1 MNLLLSKQPIRFSKS
16 SGLSLQAI
24 RAERQ
29 AREANQRIEEEAA
42 AAGVS
47 LSSFIRAGWH
57 VLEPGRAYIHGWHI
71 DAISDHLGAITHGGL
86 TRLIIN
92 VPPGTMK
99 SLTVGVFW
107 PCWEWSALNKP
118 WIRTIATSYKE
129 SLAKRDNIK
138 ARRLIQSDWLQA
150 RWGNQFS
157 LMPDQNSTLK
167 FENNHAGFRAA
178 MSFQSL
184 TGERGDRVIVD
195 DPLSV
200 DMAKSDAER
209 ITARE
214 TFLEAV
220 PSRLSDPDSSAIVI
234 VMQRLHEEDTT
245 GIALAKN
252 LGYEHLMLPMEF
264 EPDRRCYTVVKPSFH
279 DEKPRLGRYDSGKG
293 IWYFEGDAVPDG
305 RREYVEKADWKDV
318 YPQDIRSKEGELLFE
333 KRFSRQTVERD
344 KVSLGSMGHAGQNQQ
359 RPAPR
364 DGGMFKRAFFS
375 IVEAIPTGTTFVRG
389 WDLAATEDGDG
400 ARTAGVKI
408 GRMPDGKFVIAH
420 CVAERQSPAGVR
432 TLIKNTAEQDGRAVL
447 VSMPK
452 DPGQAGKDQAQQ
464 LVSMLAG
471 YRAKATPE
479 SGDKVTRAEPLAA
492 QCEAGN
498 VVMLRGQWNDMF
510 LDEVETFPNGKLKDI
525 VDASSRAFNELVQKP
540 MMVLDP
546 SKLSSLGGRGN

>member
-1 MNLLLSKQPIRFSKS
+1 MNAHLGKLEL
-16 SGLSLQAI
+16 LQAI

-47 LSSFIRAGWH
+47 LSSFIRGAWH

-71 DAISDHLGAITHGGL
+71 DAISDHLGAITDGHL
-86 TRLIIN
+86 TRLVIN

-107 PCWEWSALNKP
+107 PVWEWGPLNKP
-118 WIRTIATSYKE
+118 HLRTIATSYKE
-129 SLAKRDNIK
+129 GLAKRDNIK
-138 ARRLIQSDWLQA
+138 ARRLVKSQWFQD
-150 RWGNQFS
+150 RWGSQFS
-157 LMPDQNSTLK
+157 LMSDQDSTLK
-167 FENNHAGFRAA
+167 FENDKAGFRAA
-178 MSFQSL
+178 MAFKSL
-184 TGERGDRVIVD
+184 TGERGDRVIID

-209 ITARE
+209 LAAKE

-220 PSRLSDPDSSAIVI
+220 PSRLSDPDKSAIVI

-264 EPDRRCYTVVKPSFH
+264 EPERRCYTSVKPTTF
-279 DEKPRLGRYDSGKG
+279 DVQQVTARYDAGKQT
-293 IWYFEGDAVPDG
+293 WYPEGEPVPEG
-305 RREYVEKADWKDV
+305 RREYVEKADWKTV
-318 YPQDIRSKEGELLFE
+318 YPQDRRTKEGELLFAE
-333 KRFSRQTVERD
+333 RFSRTTVERD

-364 DGGMFKRAFFS
+364 DGGMFKRSYFG
-375 IVEAIPTGTTFVRG
+375 IVKAIPAGTVFVRG
-389 WDLAATEDGDG
+389 WDLAATEGGDG

-408 GRMPDGKFVIAH
+408 GKKPDGRFIIAH
-420 CVAERQSPAGVR
+420 CVAERASPAGVR
-432 TLIKNTAEQDGRAVL
+432 TLIKSTTEQDGRDCT

-464 LVSMLAG
+464 LVAMLSG
-471 YRAKATPE
+471 YKAKATPE
-479 SGDKVTRAEPLAA
+479 SGDKVTRAEPFAA

-498 VVMLRGQWNDMF
+498 VDMLEGPWNDMF
-510 LDEVETFPNGKLKDI
+510 LDEIEVFPNGKLKDI
-525 VDASSRAFNELVQKP
+525 ADASSRAFNELAVSREAFTQD
-540 MMVLDP
+540 VT
-546 SKLSSLGGRGN
+546 GFY

>member
-1 MNLLLSKQPIRFSKS
+1 M
-16 SGLSLQAI
+16 SLQAI
-24 RAERQ
+24 RAEKQ

-47 LSSFIRAGWH
+47 LASFIRGGWH
-57 VLEPGRAYIHGWHI
+57 VLEPGRAYVHGWHI
-71 DAISDHLGAITHGGL
+71 DAISDHLRAITDGHL

-107 PCWEWSALNKP
+107 PAWEWGPLNKP
-118 WIRTIATSYKE
+118 HLRTIATSYKE
-129 SLAKRDNIK
+129 GLAKRDNIK
-138 ARRLIQSDWLQA
+138 ARRLIKSRWFTD
-150 RWGNQFS
+150 RWGSQFN

-167 FENNHAGFRAA
+167 FENDLAGFRAA

-184 TGERGDRVIVD
+184 TGERGDRVIID

-200 DMAKSDAER
+200 DMAKSDADR
-209 ITARE
+209 LNARE

-220 PSRLSDPDSSAIVI
+220 PSRLSDPESSAIVL
-234 VMQRLHEEDTT
+234 VMQRLHEDDTT
-245 GIALAKN
+245 GVALSKN

-264 EPDRRCYTVVKPSFH
+264 EPERRCYTVVKPSFH
-279 DEKPRLGRYDSGKG
+279 EEEPHRGRYDPVKQV
-293 IWYFEGDAVPDG
+293 WYFEGDAIPEG
-305 RREYVEKADWKDV
+305 RKEYVEKSEWKEV
-318 YPQDIRSKEGELLFE
+318 YPQDIRTEEGELLFT
-333 KRFSRQTVERD
+333 KRFSREVVERD
-344 KVSLGSMGHAGQNQQ
+344 KVSLGSIGHAGQNQQ

-364 DGGMFKRAFFS
+364 GGGMFKRAYFS
-375 IVEAIPTGTTFVRG
+375 IVKVVPAGTRFVRG
-389 WDLAATEDGDG
+389 WDLAATEDGEG

-408 GRMPDGKFVIAH
+408 GKMPDGRFIIAH
-420 CVAERQSPAGVR
+420 CTADRLSPAGVR
-432 TLIKNTAEQDGRAVL
+432 TLIKTTAEQDGRDCI

-464 LVSMLAG
+464 LVAMLAG

-498 VVMLRGQWNDMF
+498 VVILAGQWNDMF
-510 LDEVETFPNGKLKDI
+510 LDEVEVFPNGKLKDI
-525 VDASSRAFNELVQKP
+525 VDASSRAFNEIASPQPTSTTTTITGLI
-540 MMVLDP
+540 
-546 SKLSSLGGRGN
+546 